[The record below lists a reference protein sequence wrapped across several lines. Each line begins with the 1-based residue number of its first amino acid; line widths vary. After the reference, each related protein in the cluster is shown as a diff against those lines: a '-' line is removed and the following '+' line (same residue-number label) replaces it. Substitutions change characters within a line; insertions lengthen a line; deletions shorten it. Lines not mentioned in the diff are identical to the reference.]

1 MSSNDRWHSDNL
13 YNCSTIASM
22 VDSNMIGGGESNKES
37 NDIKSVMKKN
47 RELKAELEE
56 CKEELSKLKLQ
67 LKTLISNN

>member
-1 MSSNDRWHSDNL
+1 
-13 YNCSTIASM
+13 M
-22 VDSNMIGGGESNKES
+22 VDTNMIGGGESNKES